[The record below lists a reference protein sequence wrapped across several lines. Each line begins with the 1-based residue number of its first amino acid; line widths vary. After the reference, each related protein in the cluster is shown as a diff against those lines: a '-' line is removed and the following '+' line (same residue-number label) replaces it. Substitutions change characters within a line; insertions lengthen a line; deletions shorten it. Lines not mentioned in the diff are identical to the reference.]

1 MITIDNMWEALVE
14 TVPLFSSF
22 TLIALLSL
30 ALRDCKTN
38 TERNVKLSFLLYLAV
53 FTTGYLLLTLYT
65 YVPSFYVYFSSL
77 TLAAFIFTPVLYYRL
92 VWMLTDTGQK
102 EPFPYSRHFS
112 LPILLTL
119 TLSIWSVFVPLSVQS
134 DLILG
139 REISSGYSVF
149 AVLFKSKLF
158 VGSIFVFIYAAL
170 SLVRQANYYRAMC
183 HRAKPCKCPIQL
195 KLFIA
200 VPFLMLPLVSGILLK
215 AFQTGM
221 THSLL
226 PIVLLL
232 ILFVVLHAMMGYN
245 IICRRFV
252 LYLLPAE
259 ELKEELKEDEQM
271 NSEKEPSPVMPKRA
285 MRQIAERVEN
295 AEGKIVAVALTRKRF
310 EEYFRQHKP
319 HLNPELKITDL
330 IEPLK
335 ANRTVISNFVNKT
348 YGVNFNRYIN
358 RLRIKE
364 LERLKILP
372 KNKEMEIPQLLSKAG
387 FSSMRNYTR
396 ALAAEQENQPTES

>member
-1 MITIDNMWEALVE
+1 MVTIDNMWEALAE
-14 TVPLFSSF
+14 IVPLFSSF
-22 TLIALLSL
+22 TLIVLLLL

-38 TERNVKLSFLLYLAV
+38 TERSVKLSFLFYLSV
-53 FTTGYLLLTLYT
+53 FTAGYLLLTLYT
-65 YVPSFYVYFSSL
+65 YLPSFYVYFSSL
-77 TLAAFIFTPVLYYRL
+77 TLAAFMFTPVLYYRL

-134 DLILG
+134 DLIMG
-139 REISSGYSVF
+139 REIGSGYSAF
-149 AVLFKSKLF
+149 SLFFKSKLF
-158 VGSIFVFIYAAL
+158 VGSIFVFTYVAL
-170 SLVRQANYYRAMC
+170 SLVRLLNYYRAMN
-183 HRAKPCKCPIQL
+183 HGTKPCKCPIQL

-200 VPFLMLPLVSGILLK
+200 VPFLMLPLVAGVLLK

-252 LYLLPAE
+252 LYLLPVE
-259 ELKEELKEDEQM
+259 EIKEEKQM
-271 NSEKEPSPVMPKRA
+271 NSKEESSPVPVMPRRA

-295 AEGKIVAVALTRKRF
+295 AEGKIVAVPLTRKRF
-310 EEYFRQHKP
+310 EEYFREHKP
-319 HLNPELKITDL
+319 HRNPELKITDL

-364 LERLKILP
+364 LERLKSLP

-396 ALAAEQENQPTES
+396 ALAAEQENQPTEN